1 MTKQKITYTEAVNE
15 LESILNEL
23 ESNADVNLEIISMK
37 VKRATELME
46 ICKKQLHELDHELE
60 KLMSGLDD

>member
-15 LESILNEL
+15 LEKILSEL
-23 ESNADVNLEIISMK
+23 ESNADVNLEIISQK
-37 VKRATELME
+37 VKRATELMD
-46 ICKKQLHELDHELE
+46 ICKNQLHELDHELE

>member
-15 LESILNEL
+15 LEKILDEL
-23 ESNADVNLEIISMK
+23 ESNSDVNLEIISLK
-37 VKRATELME
+37 VKRATELMD

-60 KLMSGLDD
+60 KLMIGLDD

>member
-15 LESILNEL
+15 LEKILNEL
-23 ESNADVNLEIISMK
+23 ESNADVNLEIISQK
-37 VKRATELME
+37 VKRATELMD

>member
-15 LESILNEL
+15 LENILNEL

>member
-15 LESILNEL
+15 LEKILNEL
-23 ESNADVNLEIISMK
+23 ESNADVNLEIISLK
-37 VKRATELME
+37 VKRAAELMD

-60 KLMSGLDD
+60 KLMIGLDD

>member
-15 LESILNEL
+15 LEKILNEL
-23 ESNADVNLEIISMK
+23 ESNADVNLEIISLK
-37 VKRATELME
+37 VKRATELMD

-60 KLMSGLDD
+60 KLMIGLDD